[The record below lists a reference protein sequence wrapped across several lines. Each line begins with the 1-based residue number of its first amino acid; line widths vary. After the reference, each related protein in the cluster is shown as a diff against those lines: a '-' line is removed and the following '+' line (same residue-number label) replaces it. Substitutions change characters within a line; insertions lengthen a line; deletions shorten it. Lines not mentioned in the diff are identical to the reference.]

1 MSIERSTELLRL
13 ALPWMSRQA
22 AGLHPVSYAIWFDYV
37 AQTNPPLRAAI
48 DEHLARDGS
57 LDESTTHALFDR
69 HVADVDPETAQRV
82 VHGMQRVLGGI
93 GEAIGAAGAHATRF
107 GASLAQLAG
116 ALERGDTAR
125 GIGGE
130 SATPGIARNGPVP
143 RQLADVVAEVI
154 ADTGTMRSQI
164 GGLQQRLADSRR
176 EIDRLRDEVRR
187 ARDDAL
193 LDALTGLSNRR
204 AFDQALTAC
213 LTAFAATPGAPA
225 GLASTPTPAPVTP
238 AATARV
244 ASAAIEAAMA
254 PPAAR
259 PTGAPAAPAPAP
271 PAQASLPTDSPISR
285 SPPEP
290 GPEAAAPRGPWL
302 LMSDI
307 DHFQRIND
315 AYGQG
320 FGDQVLKAVAQA
332 LRSVA
337 PAGATLA
344 RVGGEAFALLVPE
357 LDAAAAL
364 MLAERVRQH
373 IGSARIRRPGHD
385 DAERVTLSLGVAPYR
400 AGESPQAFVERSS
413 LALRKAKNDGRN
425 RVASAD

>member
-1 MSIERSTELLRL
+1 MSIERSTELLRQ

-37 AQTNPPLRAAI
+37 GQTNPPLRAAI
-48 DEHLARDGS
+48 DEHLAREGS
-57 LDESTTHALFDR
+57 LDEFATHAMFKR

-82 VHGMQRVLGGI
+82 VDSIQRVLGGI
-93 GEAIGAAGAHATRF
+93 GDSVGSAGAHATRF

-125 GIGGE
+125 GIGDQP
-130 SATPGIARNGPVP
+130 ATPGIARNGPVP
-143 RQLADVVAEVI
+143 RHLADVVAEVI

-176 EIDRLRDEVRR
+176 EIDRLREEVRR
-187 ARDDAL
+187 ARDEAL

-213 LTAFAATPGAPA
+213 LTAFAAAPGASA
-225 GLASTPTPAPVTP
+225 AATP

-244 ASAAIEAAMA
+244 ANAAIEAAMA
-254 PPAAR
+254 PPARRR
-259 PTGAPAAPAPAP
+259 PAAPPAPAAAP
-271 PAQASLPTDSPISR
+271 PAEAPLPTDTAIPGSL
-285 SPPEP
+285 PPP
-290 GPEAAAPRGPWL
+290 APEAAAARGPWL

-307 DHFQRIND
+307 DHFERIND
-315 AYGQG
+315 AYGHG

-373 IGSARIRRPGHD
+373 IGSARIRRPGRD
-385 DAERVTLSLGVAPYR
+385 EAERVTLSLGVTAYR
-400 AGESPQAFVERSS
+400 CGESSLAFVERGS
-413 LALRKAKNDGRN
+413 LALRKAKSDGRDC
-425 RVASAD
+425 VASAD